1 MTDGPAPRIRP
12 ATPGD
17 AAELLRLRVVLLE
30 SLGRDPGPPSAP
42 WRQDALRWFADRTTS
57 PRWRI
62 QVAADDGC
70 GHLLAFGAATV
81 AEHLPGPTRPTG
93 LKAYIASMVTDPRAR
108 GRGLARLIL
117 DELLVWSA
125 QRGADVADLNAT
137 AAGHRALPCRRF
149 RGQPVHRHDAAD
161 RPVVVTSPWHGG

>member
-12 ATPGD
+12 ARPGD
-17 AAELLRLRVVLLE
+17 ADELLRLRVLLLE

-62 QVAADDGC
+62 QVAADDEC
-70 GHLLAFGAATV
+70 GHLLAYGAATM

-93 LKAYIASMVTDPRAR
+93 LKAYIASMVTDPLAR

-117 DELLVWSA
+117 DELLAWSA

-137 AAGHRALPCRRF
+137 AAGHRLYRAAGFEDSPFTAMTRRI
-149 RGQPVHRHDAAD
+149 D
-161 RPVVVTSPWHGG
+161 RS

>member
-17 AAELLRLRVVLLE
+17 AAELLRLRVLLLE
-30 SLGRDPGPPSAP
+30 SVGRDPGPQSAP
-42 WRQDALRWFADRTTS
+42 WRQDALRWFAERTTS

-62 QVAADDGC
+62 QVAADDEC
-70 GHLLAFGAATV
+70 GPLLAYGAATM

-93 LKAYIASMVTDPRAR
+93 LKAYIASMVTDPGAR

-117 DELLVWSA
+117 EELLAWSA

-137 AAGHRALPCRRF
+137 AAGHRLYRAAGFEDSPFTAMTRRI
-149 RGQPVHRHDAAD
+149 D
-161 RPVVVTSPWHGG
+161 RL